1 MLIEELGIPPKKK
14 EILNKKGIY
23 TEKDLIRF
31 VPYKYYDFSETIDL
45 NPRFKDQYVAVI
57 ATMTKVRRRMG

>member
-31 VPYKYYDFSETIDL
+31 VPYKYYDFQKPLS
-45 NPRFKDQYVAVI
+45 
-57 ATMTKVRRRMG
+57 